1 LYFEDK
7 QKVDELDM
15 QSYASAMDNTEMFPW
30 TNFMSN
36 QSNDPKFLGNK
47 RARVNA
53 LARERF
59 TTEFYKVYP
68 VGTKILTNDGV
79 YAFNHLKFTTN
90 YTSYYLVFNDNEN
103 TTITLSADKSAKNG
117 IYIDGLISDTIIEI
131 QPESIPLVQDMLK
144 YNLSTK

>member
-1 LYFEDK
+1 
-7 QKVDELDM
+7 M
-15 QSYASAMDNTEMFPW
+15 
-30 TNFMSN
+30 
-36 QSNDPKFLGNK
+36 
-47 RARVNA
+47 
-53 LARERF
+53 
-59 TTEFYKVYP
+59 
-68 VGTKILTNDGV
+68 TNDGV

-144 YNLSTK
+144 YNLSTKWEK